1 MAAFCNE
8 IIFVVVFFLPLWHRK
23 GRRQGRKEDEGRL
36 FQEAFVYWRHFPDL
50 PWLFLPFFDW
60 HFECDHT
67 ETHVRAM
74 HKSINF
80 FFLIESFF
88 PNLSSFI
95 DLDAFI
101 SLVFCACVWKKIFN
115 RRAHSSVK
123 SVCVCVWVCVGWLSV
138 PRPFDHR
145 FFILSGQVDVSCV
158 IGSLK
163 IFCIEETCVC
173 VCVDAGGEVVVP
185 LGLNWFHFRLHKS
198 FWMHATNRRR
208 LVGTLVSLSFYSG
221 VNGTFFLLPHHRRT
235 AGLCSSHSSSS
246 ALTVKETRSSVASS
260 APLRLKARPL
270 PVGLL
275 AMRLW
280 WLNFFLFLS
289 W

>member
-123 SVCVCVWVCVGWLSV
+123 SVCVCVGVCWLVVSSATFWSSILHSV
-138 PRPFDHR
+138 RTSWCLLCNW
-145 FFILSGQVDVSCV
+145 FIENILYRRN
-158 IGSLK
+158 L
-163 IFCIEETCVC
+163 CVC
-173 VCVDAGGEVVVP
+173 VCRCGWWGGRSSWLE
-185 LGLNWFHFRLHKS
+185 
-198 FWMHATNRRR
+198 
-208 LVGTLVSLSFYSG
+208 LVSLSIAQIILNACDEPPTIGGDFGLSLLLFRCKW
-221 VNGTFFLLPHHRRT
+221 NFFSSSTP
-235 AGLCSSHSSSS
+235 SSHCWSLFQPFFFFCSHSQGNSIISRVVGATS
-246 ALTVKETRSSVASS
+246 AQ
-260 APLRLKARPL
+260 
-270 PVGLL
+270 G
-275 AMRLW
+275 
-280 WLNFFLFLS
+280 
-289 W
+289 